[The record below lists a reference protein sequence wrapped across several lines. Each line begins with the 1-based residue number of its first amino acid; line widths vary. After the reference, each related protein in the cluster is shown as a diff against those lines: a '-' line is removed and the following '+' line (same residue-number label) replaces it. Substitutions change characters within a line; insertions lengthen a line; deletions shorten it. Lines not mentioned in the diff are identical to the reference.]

1 MPERLRAAR
10 TLALRHLCA
19 ISQTFFVASP
29 WTGAAALG
37 MLVLAAPRLAA
48 SALVCSILARW
59 TATRVGAARAFL
71 ATGLVELN
79 GWFLGL
85 ACGTFFEIGPGLLVA
100 ILIGG
105 PLVAAVSI
113 GLQRVLAA
121 WDVPLLVGP
130 YVPAFWLLWSALAGL
145 PWSGVTALPTV
156 PPAPDSPV
164 LLILLGGLR
173 GVGQIF
179 FVPDARVG
187 LALALAASI
196 RDWRIGPAMLAAST
210 AAVGVGYLL
219 ATPLWQVDYGLA
231 GFAPAM
237 VAAAAL
243 CRFVGLGWIAVG
255 IAVVTSA
262 LFEAA
267 AIRLAAMGGLYALS
281 TTYIAF
287 VWMFALVRPVRQAAA
302 ARSGWSMRPQAA
314 AFENGWFASLDA
326 SPPAPPTIPVA
337 SREP

>member
-1 MPERLRAAR
+1 MRERLQAAR
-10 TLALRHLCA
+10 AIAARHLGA

-29 WTGAAALG
+29 WTGLAALG
-37 MLVLAAPRLAA
+37 VLAVAAPRLAA
-48 SALVCSILARW
+48 AALLTSILARW
-59 TATRVGAARAFL
+59 TAARVGAAQAFR

-85 ACGTFFEIGPGLLVA
+85 ACGTFFEVGPGLMVA

-105 PLVAAVSI
+105 PLVAAASI
-113 GLQRVLAA
+113 AMQRVLAV

-130 YVPAFWLLWSALAGL
+130 YVPAFWLLWSAMASL
-145 PWSGVTALPTV
+145 PWSGVAALPTV
-156 PPAPDSPV
+156 PPAPESPV

-179 FVPDARVG
+179 FVPYAWVG

-196 RDWRIGPAMLAAST
+196 RDWRIGPAMLAASIG
-210 AAVGVGYLL
+210 AVGIGYL
-219 ATPLWQVDYGLA
+219 AGTPRWQVDYGLA

-243 CRFVGLGWIAVG
+243 CRFAGLGWIAVG
-255 IAVVTSA
+255 IAVATSA

-267 AIRLAAMGGLYALS
+267 TIRLAAVAGLYALS

-287 VWMFALVRPVRQAAA
+287 VWVFVLVRPVRQAAA

-326 SPPAPPTIPVA
+326 NAHTPPKVPVA